1 MPPGNHPTTWH
12 NCRRCYWLT
21 LLMDVIQVTYVCDC
35 RDRKAVL
42 IIPKRLRYAIL
53 TFILVWV
60 VVTVGAP
67 IVKHGTDSSTAT
79 TLAVIAAILGALA
92 EADAGTTKAFG
103 LRLQAQQV
111 LCQLQIEM
119 NTRAQGHGVPVAQAT
134 AAGQS

>member
-1 MPPGNHPTTWH
+1 MGTE
-12 NCRRCYWLT
+12 YDSKVLQ
-21 LLMDVIQVTYVCDC
+21 MFADVLYS
-35 RDRKAVL
+35 KARSVVV
-42 IIPKRLRYAIL
+42 ITALRYAIL

-92 EADAGTTKAFG
+92 GADAGTTKAFG

-119 NTRAQGHGVPVAQAT
+119 NTRAQGHSVPVTQAT